1 MTIQAT
7 KKDPYGLASLRISDF
22 IDARL
27 IRAQYQPIVSLKKQT
42 TIGFEATCHALHP
55 HTGESVPISY
65 LYKMADHEVCF
76 VEFDRHCRQ
85 VALEALSV
93 LHKLN
98 PTLQLFLRF
107 DSSVL
112 NHGVV
117 GSQYL
122 LDQVRSQNISSESV
136 VVEIVESSVRDDR
149 ALTKFVREYQK
160 NNFLISLSGLGK
172 DQLNLHRIPL
182 VKPNIVHIGGPLI
195 ADMVNNP
202 LNQVVVKSVVQLA
215 NNMGAMVVANGID
228 SIESGVL
235 AGELGIDLQQGELFG
250 GPQAL
255 LRENLML
262 CQQRIRQIV
271 QEYRNQL
278 IERIKVSREK
288 RSALTST
295 ISNIAGELNRQV
307 SKDFPA
313 ILEMA
318 VKENRSLECLYVLD
332 KTGIQVGD
340 TVCGKNIV
348 VSATSM
354 FQPAKAFTDH
364 SLKDYYYRRL
374 DSDSDLFVSEPY
386 VSLASGNTCITLSL
400 AFNDAENYNFILC
413 GDFVV

>member
-1 MTIQAT
+1 MTTQAT
-7 KKDPYGLASLRISDF
+7 KKDPYGLASLHVSDF
-22 IDARL
+22 IESRL

-55 HTGESVPISY
+55 HTGESIPISY
-65 LYKMADHEVCF
+65 LYKMADNEVCF

-85 VALEALSV
+85 VSLEALSV

-122 LDQVRSQNISSESV
+122 LEQVKSQGISPESV

-160 NNFLISLSGLGK
+160 HNFLISLSGLGK
-172 DQLNLHRIPL
+172 AQLNLHRIPL
-182 VKPNIVHIGGPLI
+182 VKPNIVHVGGALI
-195 ADMVNNP
+195 SELTSNP

-215 NNMGAMVVANGID
+215 NNMGAMVVASGID

-271 QEYRNQL
+271 LEYRNQL
-278 IERIKVSREK
+278 IERIKVSREN
-288 RSALTST
+288 RLVLTTT
-295 ISNIAGELNRQV
+295 ISNIASELSKYV
-307 SKDFPA
+307 SKDFPDK
-313 ILEMA
+313 LENA
-318 VKENRSLECLYVLD
+318 VKENRSLECLYILD
-332 KTGIQVGD
+332 NSGIQVGD
-340 TVCGKNIV
+340 TSCGKNIA

-374 DSDSDLFVSEPY
+374 DTDSDLYVSEPY

-400 AFNDAENYNFILC
+400 AFKDAENNDFILC
-413 GDFVV
+413 GDFVM

>member
-1 MTIQAT
+1 MTMQAT
-7 KKDPYGLASLRISDF
+7 KKDPYGLSSLRVSDF
-22 IDARL
+22 TDSRL

-42 TIGFEATCHALHP
+42 TIGFEAVCHALHP
-55 HTGESVPISY
+55 HTGESIPISY
-65 LYKMADHEVCF
+65 LYKMADNEVCF

-85 VALEALSV
+85 VSLEALSV

-98 PTLQLFLRF
+98 PTLQLFMRF

-122 LDQVRSQNISSESV
+122 LDQVKSQDISPQSI
-136 VVEIVESSVRDDR
+136 VVEIVESSVRDDK
-149 ALTKFVREYQK
+149 ALTKFIREYQK
-160 NNFLISLSGLGK
+160 HNFLISLSGLGK

-182 VKPNIVHIGGPLI
+182 VKPNIVHIGGSLI
-195 ADMVNNP
+195 SDLSANP

-228 SIESGVL
+228 SIENGVL

-271 QEYRNQL
+271 SEYRGQL
-278 IERIKVSREK
+278 IERIKSSRENRMK
-288 RSALTST
+288 LTSV
-295 ISNIAGELNRQV
+295 IAGIADELKDNI
-307 SKDFPA
+307 SKDFENTL
-313 ILEMA
+313 ISA
-318 VKENRSLECLYVLD
+318 VNANRNLECLYILD
-332 KTGIQVGD
+332 KNGIQIGD
-340 TVCGKNIV
+340 TVCSKKIS
-348 VSATSM
+348 VSDNSM

-374 DSDSDLFVSEPY
+374 DNDSDLYISEPY

-400 AFNDAENYNFILC
+400 AFKDVENYEFILC
-413 GDFVV
+413 ADFAM